1 MIPALRQDGTLPPGV
16 HWVLWDEIAARFG
29 GTIWRQHLL
38 AGLRAALGELRR
50 AGCQTVYLDG
60 SFVTDKPVPGDYD
73 GCWEETGVDP
83 SVLDPILLTFDSGR
97 ATQKAKYGGEL
108 FLASA
113 IADPQGRRFL
123 DFFQID
129 KDTGAPKGILALD
142 LGGLP

>member
-1 MIPALRQDGTLPPGV
+1 M
-16 HWVLWDEIAARFG
+16 
-29 GTIWRQHLL
+29 
-38 AGLRAALGELRR
+38 RR

-108 FLASA
+108 FLAST